1 MQAEQDD
8 MEMELEMGT
17 TDIWAYEPV
26 DERLRPIRL
35 NYQLFKDRKNP

>member
-1 MQAEQDD
+1 

-35 NYQLFKDRKNP
+35 NY